1 MDCLLL
7 LENLEGFLASAL
19 SNDTRRSPLNRIS
32 DGRVVWDKL
41 IITAAAVTLLRLY
54 KRARLLLY
62 IKPFFFLFYLSLSLS
77 IELYSYII
85 QLV

>member
-62 IKPFFFLFYLSLSLS
+62 IKPFFFFSLSLSLS
-77 IELYSYII
+77 PSNSIVIFYS
-85 QLV
+85 

>member
-62 IKPFFFLFYLSLSLS
+62 IKPFFFFSLSLSLS
-77 IELYSYII
+77 IELYSYIL